1 MPFELRLPLRKA
13 SRYGRMTREQFDTEP
28 MKGIESMNFR
38 KTYTADEVDA
48 KLKQEFDIW
57 VMSILLTARKSWP
70 VSDLRLHAFGLE
82 ALDPVNRIQEE
93 IRPLDFMPARYTI
106 MIGDVEKH
114 KLYWWRQSHNNY
126 PDLLW
131 WKRCRGHR

>member
-48 KLKQEFDIW
+48 KLKQEFDI
-57 VMSILLTARKSWP
+57 
-70 VSDLRLHAFGLE
+70 
-82 ALDPVNRIQEE
+82 
-93 IRPLDFMPARYTI
+93 
-106 MIGDVEKH
+106 
-114 KLYWWRQSHNNY
+114 
-126 PDLLW
+126 
-131 WKRCRGHR
+131 